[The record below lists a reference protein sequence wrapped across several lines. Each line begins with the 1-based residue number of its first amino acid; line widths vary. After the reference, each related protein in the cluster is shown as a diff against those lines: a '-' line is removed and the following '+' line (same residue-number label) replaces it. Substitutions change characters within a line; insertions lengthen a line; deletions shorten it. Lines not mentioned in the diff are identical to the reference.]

1 MIELRTPGEIDAMRA
16 AGAVV
21 ADMHAAV
28 RALAAPGVRLTQL
41 DAVARSEGDHLVR
54 HRAAGVRYVCHS
66 SPANSVRPI
75 VTTSSTARRPRNDD
89 SPCSRWR
96 GRSS

>member
-1 MIELRTPGEIDAMRA
+1 MIELRTPGELDAMRA

-41 DAVARSEGDHLVR
+41 DAVARDVLADAGATSLTAELGRDVPVAEAIEPVE
-54 HRAAGVRYVCHS
+54 AAMRRVLTGTAV
-66 SPANSVRPI
+66 PA
-75 VTTSSTARRPRNDD
+75 
-89 SPCSRWR
+89 
-96 GRSS
+96 